1 MNRKTLTLTALVVT
15 AGLTVAACGGGS
27 DWESDVRTYA
37 MAGETDES
45 IAETCEGFAMFGL
58 ETEADAV
65 DMVLAMASTDA
76 DTPIAEV
83 SDVLEFT
90 DENGD
95 VVDISYPSSVT
106 AGEVATVTAN
116 ELLKHCDLE
125 QAAADVQAELEESFV
140 ELEADL
146 EETGWATDEADV
158 VSEPQA
164 YGDDAELDALWDAAT
179 NGDYAAA
186 EQMYWD
192 SPAGSEYE
200 SYANE
205 LLSSMSPE
213 SDGTNQF
220 GEDHSVP
227 EGEPNAYGDDP
238 YLDGLWDAAEAG
250 DMAAAEELY
259 QNSYPLS
266 EYEAFAQ
273 GLLYG

>member
-45 IAETCEGFAMFGL
+45 IAETCEAFAMLGL

-125 QAAADVQAELEESFV
+125 QAAADVQAELEESFT
-140 ELEADL
+140 EAI
-146 EETGWATDEADV
+146 G
-158 VSEPQA
+158 PMA
-164 YGDDAELDALWDAAT
+164 YGDDAYFDGLQDAALA
-179 NGDYAAA
+179 GDVDAANELREA
-186 EQMYWD
+186 A
-192 SPAGSEYE
+192 PFGSEYE
-200 SYANE
+200 VAAAE
-205 LLSSMSPE
+205 ALAALETAM
-213 SDGTNQF
+213 
-220 GEDHSVP
+220 
-227 EGEPNAYGDDP
+227 AYGDHP
-238 YLDGLWDAAEAG
+238 HLDALYDAALGG
-250 DMAAAEELY
+250 DEAAADELFQLAPY
-259 QNSYPLS
+259 ESQYLADVADHYGWSY
-266 EYEAFAQ
+266 
-273 GLLYG
+273 